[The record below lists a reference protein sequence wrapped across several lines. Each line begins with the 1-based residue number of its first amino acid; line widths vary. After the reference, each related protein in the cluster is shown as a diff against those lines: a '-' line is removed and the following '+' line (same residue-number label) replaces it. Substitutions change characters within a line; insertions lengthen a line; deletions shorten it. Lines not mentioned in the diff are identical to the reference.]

1 MKFLMLFLFV
11 GFLTIS
17 CNNVPDNNTGSNA
30 DSTNV
35 SPAPADTTVTD
46 PVTRT
51 DSTQKAD
58 TIK

>member
-1 MKFLMLFLFV
+1 MLFLFA

-17 CNNVPDNNTGSNA
+17 CNNPQDNNTGSNV
-30 DSTNV
+30 DSANI

-51 DSTQKAD
+51 DSTQKVD

>member
-17 CNNVPDNNTGSNA
+17 CNNTPDNTDMSA